1 MPCFFASCPDLCLLA
16 FLAQSFIPVAMKGRV
31 RPPRERYASGRL
43 KPTSRS
49 LATKS
54 GTNRKIHVAGL
65 SYGGSKS
72 ASRQASQKKGRRGLR
87 EVKQKSYPEICALS
101 EAKCVALL
109 KKHKVLG
116 SKAHRKCYT
125 CGAGMKRT
133 KEPGTLRCSGSSA
146 DCSAGRPRD
155 SAK

>member
-1 MPCFFASCPDLCLLA
+1 MPCSLLLVQTCVSLA

-54 GTNRKIHVAGL
+54 GTNRKFHVAGL
-65 SYGGSKS
+65 SYGGSRS
-72 ASRQASQKKGRRGLR
+72 AGRQASQKKGCRGLR
-87 EVKQKSYPEICALS
+87 ELKQISHPEICALS

-116 SKAHRKCYT
+116 SKAHRKCYA

-146 DCSAGRPRD
+146 DCSAGRP
-155 SAK
+155 